1 MARSLESQIRHFDNY
16 INEIF
21 GCGPMYDFAD
31 KERCVTQ
38 HIKYMLN
45 RTQSMFAWK
54 NLPDTIPERSLELYL
69 QTNGNVCFYKHDGS
83 LYVFTGGLGG
93 PPDPYYMPTI
103 YTIANPALKLSKTLE
118 IGKECVVMPND
129 SLYLG
134 LLPLFSRYATG
145 LTENELSLK
154 LAIINTRI
162 IDVISAPDDRT
173 KVSAEKFLQDIS
185 DGRLGVI
192 AENAFLE
199 GIKAQP
205 YGMNS
210 NSGIINN
217 LIELEQYYKAS
228 WFNELG
234 LDANYNMKREH
245 LITSENEMNSD
256 SLLPLVDNMLKCR
269 QRAIEKVNKMYDTNI
284 SVDLASSWKD
294 THIEMQETIKD
305 ILSESK
311 SPEAPIDSIE
321 TQQESEESIISDKGG
336 EGDGKDSKTE

>member
-1 MARSLESQIRHFDNY
+1 MARSLESQKRHYDNY
-16 INEIF
+16 INEIL
-21 GCGPMYDFAD
+21 GSGNLYDFSD
-31 KERCVTQ
+31 KEKCVSQ

-45 RTQSMFAWK
+45 RTQSMFEWK
-54 NLPDTIPERSLELYL
+54 GLPDSIPERSLELFL
-69 QTNGNVCFYKHDGS
+69 QTNGNVCFYRHENS

-93 PPDPYYMPTI
+93 APDPYYMPTL
-103 YTIANPALKLSKTLE
+103 YTIANPALKLSKSLI
-118 IGKECVVMPND
+118 IGQECVVMPND
-129 SLYLG
+129 SLYIG

-173 KVSAEKFLQDIS
+173 KASAEKFLQDIS
-185 DGRLGVI
+185 NGHLGVI
-192 AENAFLE
+192 AENSFLE

-205 YGMNS
+205 YGKSTS
-210 NSGIINN
+210 NSIITN

-234 LDANYNMKREH
+234 LNANYNMKREH

-269 QRAIEKVNKMYDTNI
+269 QVAVENVNKMFGTNI
-284 SVDLASSWKD
+284 SVDLSSSWKN
-294 THIEMQETIKD
+294 TQIE
-305 ILSESK
+305 S
-311 SPEAPIDSIE
+311 
-321 TQQESEESIISDKGG
+321 QQEIKESSISKEDNTSKESNISEEGG
-336 EGDGKDSKTE
+336 DINDNSSETE

>member
-1 MARSLESQIRHFDNY
+1 MSTNTEKQVKKFNNYMCGLLGYAPEYNFTDKQQCIR
-16 INEIF
+16 
-21 GCGPMYDFAD
+21 
-31 KERCVTQ
+31 Q
-38 HIKYMLN
+38 HISYMLN
-45 RTQSMFAWK
+45 RTQSMFEWK
-54 NLPDTIPERSLELYL
+54 NLPESIPERSLELYL
-69 QTNGNVCFYKHDGS
+69 QTNGNVCFYKHENS

-103 YTIANPALKLSKTLE
+103 YTIANPALKLSKMLE
-118 IGKECVVMPND
+118 IDKECVVIPND
-129 SLYLG
+129 SLYIG

-173 KVSAEKFLQDIS
+173 KASAEKFLQDIS
-185 DGRLGVI
+185 EGRLGVI

-217 LIELEQYYKAS
+217 LIELEQYFKAS

-269 QRAIEKVNKMYDTNI
+269 QIGIEKVNKMYNTNI
-284 SVDLASSWKD
+284 TVELSSSWKD
-294 THIEMQETIKD
+294 TQIEISQELKESLDNNIEKQGASITN
-305 ILSESK
+305 SEST
-311 SPEAPIDSIE
+311 E
-321 TQQESEESIISDKGG
+321 GG
-336 EGDGKDSKTE
+336 ESDEKANSTE